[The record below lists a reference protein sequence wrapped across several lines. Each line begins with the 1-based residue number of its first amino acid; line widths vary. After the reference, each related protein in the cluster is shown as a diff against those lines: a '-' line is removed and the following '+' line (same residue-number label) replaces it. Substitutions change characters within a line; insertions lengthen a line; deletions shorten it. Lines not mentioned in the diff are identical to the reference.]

1 MNQDYPSALDPAAP
15 PDTPTKPGPYQAP
28 PKQAHGAPRRSRR
41 VWVWLAILVLLA
53 VGGYYFWSKRNSG
66 AGPGGS
72 GAAAQAQK
80 KGPAAIPVV
89 AAKARKG
96 NIPVYFTGLGAVTP
110 IYTVEVRSRVD
121 GELMTVNFKEGELV
135 HKGDA
140 LVEIDPRPYQVQ
152 LTQAEGQQIRDQAL
166 LENARVDLAR
176 YKTLLAQNAVPEQQ
190 VVTQQ
195 SLVEQEV
202 GIVKTDQ
209 GAIDSAKLNITYS
222 HILAPITGRIGLRLV
237 DPGNIVHAS
246 DTNALLVITQID
258 PISVIFPIPEDQLP
272 VVVQRFS
279 AGQHLNVE
287 ADDRNPP
294 PLTKKLASGTLT
306 TLDNQIDPTTGSLR
320 LRATFDNKNDK
331 LFPNQF
337 VNVKLLVQLKQNVTL
352 IPTATVQR
360 NSQTTYV
367 FLVQPNNKVTVRP
380 ITLGTTEGDDS
391 EVTSGLAPGDT
402 LVMTGVDKLQEGTLV
417 NAHMPGDTGHAP
429 GRPGSGAAP
438 AAAAGGA
445 PPAGVAVPAAPQPA
459 ASTQKGPAHKGR

>member
-1 MNQDYPSALDPAAP
+1 MKQDSPSAVDPAAP
-15 PDTPTKPGPYQAP
+15 PDTLTKPAPYQA

-41 VWVWLAILVLLA
+41 VWVWLAVLVLA
-53 VGGYYFWSKRNSG
+53 AAIAYYFWSKNNPAGG
-66 AGPGGS
+66 AS

-121 GELMTVNFKEGELV
+121 GELMQINFKEGELV

-152 LTQAEGQQIRDQAL
+152 LTQAEGQLIRDQAL

-195 SLVEQEV
+195 SLVAQEQ

-222 HILAPITGRIGLRLV
+222 HILAPITGRLGLRLV

-258 PISVIFPIPEDQLP
+258 PISVIFTIPEDQLP

-287 ADDRNPP
+287 AWDRTSN
-294 PLTKKLASGTLT
+294 TKLATGVLA

-320 LRATFDNKNDK
+320 LRANFDNKNNK

-367 FLVQPNNKVTVRP
+367 FLVQANSKVTVRP

-391 EVTSGLAPGDT
+391 EVTAGLVPGDVI
-402 LVMTGVDKLQEGTLV
+402 VMTGVDKLQEGTLV
-417 NAHMPGDTGHAP
+417 TAHLTGDTGHTP
-429 GRPGSGAAP
+429 GRPVSGPLPAGAPAP
-438 AAAAGGA
+438 AALRQA
-445 PPAGVAVPAAPQPA
+445 
-459 ASTQKGPAHKGR
+459 TTPAHKGR